1 MRVFFL
7 LVLIFGLL
15 SNVGC
20 DMMPKADESDEAVSS
35 DKVLTAKVVSKNT
48 VSKKTVS
55 KGTEA
60 RLIAFFKAK
69 YATRL
74 PVGTEI
80 ELGSFKQSSAKGLSR
95 GEFILSVAGAGG
107 LPVPF
112 LTDKDRRYLILGIAD
127 IVDLNEL
134 GKSEITGFKKGEIK
148 LPGRPLPILVS
159 NDGNQLVVGDIYDS
173 TVDPL
178 QEILSKISLKNVPM
192 KGSKDAKVTVVE
204 YSDFQCPYCKRASD
218 MLPDLTK
225 KYKGKIKVVF
235 KQFPLPNHNW
245 AKAASIASLCAYEQG
260 NDKFWQVHDL
270 IFANQAEINLQNSDK
285 KFKEFAKQSKL
296 NKSKFSKCLESAA
309 IARRV
314 DKELEEGRQIGVN
327 STPTFIVDGIIVSGA
342 SMAAIENA
350 IDSRL

>member
-1 MRVFFL
+1 MRVFL
-7 LVLIFGLL
+7 LIVLIFGLTA
-15 SNVGC
+15 NVGC
-20 DMMPKADESDEAVSS
+20 DMMTKADGSDKAVSS
-35 DKVLTAKVVSKNT
+35 DKVLSAKV

-55 KGTEA
+55 KDTEE

-74 PVGTEI
+74 PVDTEI
-80 ELGSFKQSSAKGLSR
+80 KLGDFQQSGAKGLSR
-95 GEFILSVAGAGG
+95 GEFILSVAGEGN

-127 IVDLNEL
+127 VVDLSKL
-134 GKSEITGFKKGEIK
+134 GKSEIAGFKKGEIN
-148 LPGRPLPILVS
+148 LPGRPLPILIS
-159 NDGNQLVVGDIYDS
+159 NDGNQLVVGDIFDS

-178 QEILSKISLKNVPM
+178 QEILSKIELENVPL
-192 KGSKDAKVTVVE
+192 KGSKGAKVTVVE

-270 IFANQAEINLQNSDK
+270 IFANQAEITLENSDK

-296 NKSKFSKCLESAA
+296 NRKKFNKCLGSDA

-327 STPTFIVDGIIVSGA
+327 STPTFIVDGIIVPGA
-342 SMAAIENA
+342 SMSAIENA